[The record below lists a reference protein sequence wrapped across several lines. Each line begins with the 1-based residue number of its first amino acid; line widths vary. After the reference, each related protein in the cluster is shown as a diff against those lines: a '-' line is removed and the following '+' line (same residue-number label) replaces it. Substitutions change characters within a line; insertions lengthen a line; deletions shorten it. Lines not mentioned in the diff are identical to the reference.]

1 MKIIA
6 LAILV
11 FALSFLIGNVALAQT
26 ATPTAMPTVAPTV
39 VPTAVPTIIPA
50 GAPATGLGGGK

>member
-1 MKIIA
+1 MKIIV

-11 FALSFLIGNVALAQT
+11 FTLSFLIGNVALAQT
-26 ATPTAMPTVAPTV
+26 ATPTAMPTVAPT
-39 VPTAVPTIIPA
+39 AVPTIIPA